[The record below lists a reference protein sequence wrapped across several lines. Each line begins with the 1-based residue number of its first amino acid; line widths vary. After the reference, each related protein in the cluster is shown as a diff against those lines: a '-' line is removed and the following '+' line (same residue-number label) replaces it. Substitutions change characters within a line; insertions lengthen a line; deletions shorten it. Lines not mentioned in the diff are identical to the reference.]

1 MQWLVRE
8 KGMLDNLSVCF
19 GNRHTCDFIYENAD
33 SRTLYDLASLSK
45 LFTLIAVMKLR
56 ETGKLCLS
64 SPLSSFD
71 KRFRYIGDLTI
82 DEIISYRINLVTRQR
97 VDAAGDRSEAIAR
110 LFDTQA
116 TGHHGSRI
124 YSDIHAMVL
133 KYAVEGAAGTD
144 FLTYLT
150 QTILQPVRMVRTY
163 ARVPD
168 RELPFTQS
176 YDGEHR
182 IEEGHYSVRHA
193 VKGIPHDPKAAL
205 ISPDG
210 GDLCGHAGLFSSL
223 DDMAL
228 LCQAMLSGE
237 LLSEESLRL
246 IAENRTGKRL
256 LSGDY
261 TQYLGLLCF
270 VKHPSQTFSEVP
282 EYMTYASF
290 GLSGFTGNHFSIDP
304 VLGIFN
310 VFLGNRCLNRLT
322 VLSPLTHASL
332 RAHHL
337 SPDGT
342 GTAPWPDGSSV
353 LSSVQYVH
361 QKDKRLHN
369 PIRDTLLQRGMLSCE
384 PY

>member
-1 MQWLVRE
+1 MRWLVHE

-19 GNRHTCDFIYENAD
+19 GNRCTCDFIYENAD
-33 SRTLYDLASLSK
+33 SQTLYDLASLSK
-45 LFTLIAVMKLR
+45 LFTLIAVMRLS
-56 ETGKLCLS
+56 EAGKLCLS
-64 SPLSSFD
+64 SPLSSYD
-71 KRFRYIGDLTI
+71 KRFRYIGGLTI
-82 DEIISYRINLVTRQR
+82 GEIISYRINLVTRER
-97 VDAAGDRSEAIAR
+97 VDEAGDINEAIAR
-110 LFDTQA
+110 LFDTRA

-124 YSDIHAMVL
+124 YSDIHAMIL

-144 FLTYLT
+144 FLSYLT
-150 QTILQPVRMVRTY
+150 QTILQPLHMNLTY

-168 RELPFTQS
+168 CELSFTQS

-182 IEEGHYSVRHA
+182 IEEGYYSIRHA

-210 GDLCGHAGLFSSL
+210 SDLCGHAGLFSSL

-228 LCQAMLSGE
+228 LCRAMLSGE

-256 LSGDY
+256 LSGEY
-261 TQYLGLLCF
+261 TQYLGLVCF

-290 GLSGFTGNHFSIDP
+290 GLSGFTGNHLSVDP
-304 VLGIFN
+304 ALGIFN

-322 VLSPLTHASL
+322 VLSPLTHETLST
-332 RAHHL
+332 HHL
-337 SPDGT
+337 ALDGT

-361 QKDKRLHN
+361 QKDKRLHD
-369 PIRDTLLQRGMLSCE
+369 PIHKTLLLRGMLSCE
-384 PY
+384 PF